1 MKFGSYSYCYVW
13 LCSVFETSLPREL
26 PIVYE
31 ITTVLREW
39 HHLWKELYLVSL
51 ILPLISLSR
60 LLFTSNS
67 ILNTKNAVSA
77 SVFPQFTFMCF

>member
-1 MKFGSYSYCYVW
+1 MKFVVLVHSFGSYSCCYIW

-39 HHLWKELYLVSL
+39 HHLWKELYLVCL
-51 ILPLISLSR
+51 T
-60 LLFTSNS
+60 LLV
-67 ILNTKNAVSA
+67 I
-77 SVFPQFTFMCF
+77 